1 MSNHTNPMNKVLTTV
16 LLLIASIGIISC
28 GTDVPNPVQN
38 DLTDAQQAWNNLPI
52 DNRSDEEFFNSTN

>member
-1 MSNHTNPMNKVLTTV
+1 MNKVLTTV

-38 DLTDAQQAWNNLPI
+38 DLTDAQQAWNILPI